1 MRRELAQSCNNG
13 GTCAIRRKQS
23 KRIVSAHV
31 SGPARGARP
40 VIAAPR
46 CVCGE
51 FSPQQTFRSVVS
63 HISRKTSEMPRIS
76 CTQRW
81 TRPRVR
87 LSLKERRMEFAK
99 PRNFTGN
106 RGCGHPSFRSKR
118 QSFDNDSRWRDVP
131 SVRKSSYTMAGKGDY
146 RLVISLLLA
155 VLAAASSP
163 ATSAES
169 CDQGGD
175 RAGACGGSSN
185 PCSDR
190 ARSHR
195 ARSGPRHRPGA

>member
-1 MRRELAQSCNNG
+1 MFAQRDYRIARRMLLCAENWLNHVTTEVLARSAESNRRESFRPMCPALHGAPVLLL
-13 GTCAIRRKQS
+13 RRPDAFVANFTPK
-23 KRIVSAHV
+23 
-31 SGPARGARP
+31 
-40 VIAAPR
+40 
-46 CVCGE
+46 
-51 FSPQQTFRSVVS
+51 TFRSVVS

-131 SVRKSSYTMAGKGDY
+131 SVRKSSYTMAVEGDY
-146 RLVISLLLA
+146 RFVIHYCWPCWRLLRVRL
-155 VLAAASSP
+155 
-163 ATSAES
+163 
-169 CDQGGD
+169 
-175 RAGACGGSSN
+175 
-185 PCSDR
+185 
-190 ARSHR
+190 
-195 ARSGPRHRPGA
+195 